1 MLKIK
6 IPNVCLKEQIYTLD
20 VLLNEFLGL
29 TFDVEIYEG
38 EVIEIIK
45 VDDKKEKFKIDFKC

>member
-45 VDDKKEKFKIDFKC
+45 VDDKKENSK